1 MSRIGI
7 AGKLGHYFMESKLT
21 PIIIVFAIALGV
33 FAVYNTPREEEP
45 QIIVPMMDIFV
56 PFPGATPKDVE
67 TKVTSPLERKLWEIP
82 GVEYIYS
89 TSMTDMSMITVRFY
103 VGEDPERS
111 LVKLYNKLMYNMDM
125 MPPGASMP
133 LVKYRS
139 IDNVP
144 ILALTLWSS
153 RLDEYEL
160 RRVAAEARTDI
171 KKIDKT
177 SIIDIIGGQTRQ
189 INVRLDPSQL
199 RAYHISPLQI
209 AGMLQKANAQ
219 MTSGQF
225 QQENKEIVVETGE
238 FLTNRQD
245 VENLVVGVANG
256 QPVYLKN
263 VAQVTDGPGEPDSY
277 VFLGTG
283 PQYKEKGIRK
293 LNPKEYEY
301 PAVTLSIAKRKGADA
316 YQVSQAV
323 LAKVNDLK
331 GNVIPD
337 SVEVTVTR
345 NYGDTANEKAN
356 ELISHLMGAII
367 SVIIVVALS
376 MGLRAAFIIFVSV
389 PMTFA
394 LTLLVYYLQ
403 GYTLNRVTLFALI
416 FVTGIVIDD
425 SIIIAENMYRHFSMK
440 VLPKLEAAIT
450 AVNEVG
456 NPTILATLTVIA
468 SVLPMAFVSGLMGPY
483 MRPMPVGASIA
494 MIFSLFVA
502 MTATPWLSI
511 RILKYGEKEKPFVLQ
526 ESLTYK
532 VYARLIKPMLDKPWT
547 RWAFLA
553 GVVVLLGISV
563 SFFFFKFVTVKMLPF
578 DNKSEFQVI
587 IDTPEGTTLEQTTRV
602 AKEIANYVRTVSEVT
617 DYEVYAGVAAPYN
630 FNGLVRH
637 YFMRRGPNVA
647 DIQVNLVHKD
657 QRTEQSHDIA
667 KRVRPEI
674 DRIAS
679 KYGARVKVVEIP
691 PGPPVLS
698 TLVTEVY
705 GPNQKTRLAVAR
717 DILHVYDTTP
727 GVVDVDWMEEANQTK
742 YRFVVDKEKAMLN
755 GINTSAV
762 AQTLHLALSGMNA
775 GLIHMP
781 RENEP
786 VTVNIRL
793 AQDERSR
800 LEDLKEITM
809 TSPQGKQISLA
820 ELVRV
825 EKTTIPKSIYHKNLK
840 PVVYVVGDVAGVE
853 ESPVYAIMNMADKI
867 DKIRTPQGY
876 RIEQWYTRQPWN
888 ENKAEIK
895 WDGEWHITYEVFRD
909 LGIAFAAVLVLM
921 YVLLLGWFKKFKVPL
936 IQMTAIPLT
945 LIGIIPAHMLFGSF
959 FTATSMIGMIALAG
973 IMVRNSVLLI
983 DFIDIRLADGLSLK
997 EAIIESGAVRF
1008 RPIALTAGTMI
1019 VGAFF
1024 ILLDPIFRG
1033 LAISLLA
1040 GGIASTLLTLLVVPV
1055 IYYIFFRKKYEEQ
1068 N

>member
-532 VYARLIKPMLDKPWT
+532 VYARLIKPMLDRPWA
-547 RWAFLA
+547 RWGFLA

-705 GPNQKTRLAVAR
+705 GPNQKSRLAVAK

-876 RIEQWYTRQPWN
+876 HIEQWYTRQPWN